1 MLPAI
6 LALLNQRKNRILRIA
21 EAALPEVPPFSR
33 TERQF
38 LAFRGLLLDEFGRD
52 GLERDLGQLMAE
64 REDGTGRAGRYA
76 QRKEVPHE

>member
-1 MLPAI
+1 MVVLPAV

-21 EAALPEVPPFSR
+21 EAALP
-33 TERQF
+33 ERQF

-52 GLERDLGQLMAE
+52 GLERDLERLIAE
-64 REDGTGRAGRYA
+64 SEDGTGRAGRYA